1 MCSMPRLGLLLL
13 AAVAA
18 LALACGSDDDP
29 PPARV
34 VELLSTSE
42 TILGQ
47 PIVYFSSTTAEVGST
62 IVTLQ
67 PGEDTGWHHHNAPLY
82 AYILEGTVTVDYAD
96 EGIRTYEA
104 GTAFMEAIGTS
115 HVGRNEGD
123 EQVRILVVNLGAE
136 GVENTVIDD

>member
-1 MCSMPRLGLLLL
+1 MRSMPRLALLLSAL
-13 AAVAA
+13 ISS
-18 LALACGSDDDP
+18 LALACGSDDP

-47 PIVYFSSTTAEVGST
+47 PIVYFSSTRAEVGST

-67 PGEDTGWHHHNAPLY
+67 SGEDTGWHHHNTPLY
-82 AYILEGTVTVDYAD
+82 AYVLEGTVTVDYAD

-115 HVGRNEGD
+115 HIGRNEGD
-123 EQVRILVVNLGAE
+123 DQVRILVVHLGAE